1 MVTSSADCSQQL
13 LQSWELLCLCDKLL
27 VERLGL
33 LDASVLLHRKGSKL
47 LEEGAH
53 PGCGL
58 SSIRVDLLPLR
69 SWLGAIPI
77 CLLLQHGAGVAGQS
91 ADRAATRLRS
101 CAHTVSD
108 GVPVVRHG
116 MLLEPASQ
124 DPASQMAGSG
134 LFWVHSAGSR
144 LSTQCRKLAT
154 EGPSLDVLLHEAVR
168 QLQQNLL
175 E

>member
-13 LQSWELLCLCDKLL
+13 LQSRELLCLCDKLL

-77 CLLLQHGAGVAGQS
+77 CLLS

-101 CAHTVSD
+101 CAHTVAD

-134 LFWVHSAGSR
+134 LFLVRSAGSR

-175 E
+175 K